1 MKFAVAHADCMD
13 NDITIE
19 IIVADSLKQAIMKHS
34 AFNKSTSKSD
44 YDEWF
49 EEMPNELE
57 DIKEFFFNG
66 EILIGATEILHG
78 GADGL

>member
-1 MKFAVAHADCMD
+1 MRFAVAYANAFD

-19 IIVADSLKQAIMKHS
+19 IIVADSLKQAIVAHS
-34 AFNKSTSKSD
+34 AFNMSKSKPD

-49 EEMPNELE
+49 EDMPDELE
-57 DIKEFFFNG
+57 AIKEFFFNG
-66 EILIGATEILHG
+66 DTLVSATEIPHD